1 MKFSTILAVSFFMVS
16 FILSAVFGGYS
27 IYLGNDLLIRHIRSH
42 LIDVIYLKTELVEG
56 FLKVKKTRAVDFS
69 SDGLIKNSL
78 VELSNGS
85 DSIQVMEDLS
95 YHLVVNKLPL
105 EEDFYEVF
113 VLDANGK
120 LVGTTNPETKFGTN
134 FSTNHIFLEGKK
146 QAYLMETFFDEEFG
160 HKGIAL
166 SAPIS
171 GEKEF
176 LGVVVIKLLPESLYE
191 VTSGEAGFEKTEDI
205 YIINNEKF
213 LITPSK
219 FLKGESKGILVQKV
233 DTENAE
239 DCFEEGVIGHAER
252 DEPIISFLDYRGEE
266 VIGTHREI
274 LETNW
279 CLLVEVDKEESLI
292 IPLKELIKN
301 QIIAA
306 SFIVVILTSIGF
318 FVGKLLDKK
327 YILKLEIK

>member
-1 MKFSTILAVSFFMVS
+1 MKFSTILAISFFIVG
-16 FILSAVFGGYS
+16 FILSAVLGGYS
-27 IYLGNDLLIRHIRSH
+27 VYLENDLLIRHIYSH
-42 LIDVIYLKTELVEG
+42 LTDVAHLKKELVEG
-56 FLKVKKTRAVDFS
+56 FLEAKKARVVDFS
-69 SDGLIKNSL
+69 SDGLIKDSL
-78 VELSNGS
+78 AKLSSEPG
-85 DSIQVMEDLS
+85 SIQVMEDLS
-95 YHLVVNKLPL
+95 RHLVVNKLPL

-113 VLDANGK
+113 VLDVDGK
-120 LVGTTNPETKFGTN
+120 VAGTTNLETKLGMD
-134 FSTNHIFLEGKK
+134 FSTNHIFLKGKK
-146 QAYLMETFFDEEFG
+146 QAHLMETFFDKEFG

-171 GEKEF
+171 KEKEF
-176 LGVVVIKLLPESLYE
+176 LGVMVIKLLPKSLYE
-191 VTSGEAGFEKTEDI
+191 VISGETGFGETEDV

-219 FLKGESKGILVQKV
+219 FLRGESKGVLVQEV
-233 DTENAE
+233 DTENVE
-239 DCFEEGVIGHAER
+239 NCFKENVIGHAER

-279 CLLVEVDKEESLI
+279 CLMIEVDKEEALT

-306 SFIVVILTSIGF
+306 SSIVVILSLIGF
-318 FVGKLLDKK
+318 FVGSFLDKK
-327 YILKLEIK
+327 YITKLEIK